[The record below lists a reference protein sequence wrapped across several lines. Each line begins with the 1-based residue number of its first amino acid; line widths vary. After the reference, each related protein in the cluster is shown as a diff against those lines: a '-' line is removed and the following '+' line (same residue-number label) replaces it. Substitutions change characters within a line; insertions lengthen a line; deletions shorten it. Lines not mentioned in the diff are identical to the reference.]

1 MSIYSAI
8 LNPSNP
14 FLSQSYFDQAPI
26 VARDLHIK
34 LTSKSFGKGD
44 AKTRQPFCGFP
55 LAQLSKH
62 VSTLVEKG
70 HKVVIVEEFRERG
83 DVDGSLGDIG
93 RGITRIVTAGT
104 GVDEGFVRKEESNYV
119 LALGI
124 LDGDSTLDEIGL
136 AYRDISTGASFTK
149 SSNLTKLRDDI
160 ALVEPKEVVLDRNLT
175 DSKFGNQIRE
185 IINGEEAR
193 EAWIVSI
200 ASQYTSTTSTSL
212 ASPKSIA
219 ETILQSYLAETLVAT
234 PPPNLQATVIDPSR
248 VMQLDSTTLKSL
260 EIRTSLRGGV
270 QGSLL
275 STVKRTVTPGGTR
288 LLSERLCK

>member
-1 MSIYSAI
+1 M
-8 LNPSNP
+8 P
-14 FLSQSYFDQAPI
+14 FQSYFDQAPI
-26 VARDLHIK
+26 VSRDLHIK

-83 DVDGSLGDIG
+83 DVDGTLGDIG

-124 LDGDSTLDEIGL
+124 LDDRNSIGVQDEIGL

-149 SSNLTKLRDDI
+149 SSSLIRLRDDI
-160 ALVEPKEVVLDRNLT
+160 ALVEPKEVVLDRNLQ
-175 DSKFGNQIRE
+175 DSIFGNKIRE
-185 IINGEEAR
+185 IINGEEGR

-200 ASQYTSTTSTSL
+200 ASEYNPVTSKSRS
-212 ASPKSIA
+212 SPKSVA
-219 ETILQSYLAETLVAT
+219 ESILQSYLAETLVAT
-234 PPPNLQATVIDPSR
+234 PPPNLEATVVDPSR

-260 EIRTSLRGGV
+260 EIRTSLRGGL